1 MFDSKNSTGI
11 GHITLEENGDN
22 RIVII
27 PGSNMA
33 YTLKDLEE
41 VKTFIKHAK
50 ILVLQLE
57 MDLKVIERA
66 IEYAYEFKT
75 PIILNPAPANILSE
89 NILRKVTYLTPNESE
104 AELLTGVKINR
115 KEDAVKAANILIKRG
130 VNTVVM
136 TLGSEGALIVN
147 KEVTKFIKGFSV
159 EPVDTVAAGDA
170 FNGALAFGL
179 VQNKSIEEAVTFAN
193 AVGALTITK
202 SGAIPSIPTKEEV
215 DMFIIE
221 KAKQK

>member
-1 MFDSKNSTGI
+1 
-11 GHITLEENGDN
+11 
-22 RIVII
+22 
-27 PGSNMA
+27 
-33 YTLKDLEE
+33 
-41 VKTFIKHAK
+41 
-50 ILVLQLE
+50 
-57 MDLKVIERA
+57 
-66 IEYAYEFKT
+66 
-75 PIILNPAPANILSE
+75 E

-136 TLGSEGALIVN
+136 ALGSEGALIVN